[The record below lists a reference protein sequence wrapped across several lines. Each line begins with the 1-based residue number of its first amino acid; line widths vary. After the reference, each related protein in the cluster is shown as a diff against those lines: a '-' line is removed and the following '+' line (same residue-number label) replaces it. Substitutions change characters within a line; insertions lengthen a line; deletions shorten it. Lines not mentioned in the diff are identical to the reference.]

1 MTLSKPEMEDPMEL
15 VRYEVDGGVARITI
29 DRADR
34 HNAMSFQVMEELG
47 EAFELAKA
55 DDEVR
60 VVVLTGAGERAF
72 CAGAD
77 LSGIG
82 SNAGAAMMHEARG
95 RPAALFKALW
105 NLGKPTIAR
114 VRGYCL
120 AGGFGLALSCDF
132 VVASEDSTFGAPE
145 IDIGLWPYQITVPL
159 IRSMPPK
166 VALDLMLTGR
176 KVKAPE
182 GERMGFVSRLVPVE
196 ELDTTV
202 DELAATLA
210 AKSAVVTRW
219 GRRSFYRAVDMAGE
233 EALDYLHA
241 MLTVATHTDDAQ
253 EGLAAFAEKRPPKWS
268 HQ

>member
-1 MTLSKPEMEDPMEL
+1 MEQ
-15 VRYEVDGGVARITI
+15 VRYEVDGPVGRVTI
-29 DRADR
+29 DRPER
-34 HNAMSFQVMEELG
+34 HNAMSFQVMQELG
-47 EAFELAKA
+47 EAFAAAKA
-55 DDEVR
+55 DESVR

-77 LSGIG
+77 LGGIG
-82 SNAGAAMMHEARG
+82 SNAGPARMHEARG
-95 RPAALFKALW
+95 GPAALFKALW
-105 NLGKPTIAR
+105 QLGKPTIAR

-145 IDIGLWPYQITVPL
+145 VDIGLWPYQITIPL

-166 VALDLMLTGR
+166 LALDLMLTGR
-176 KVKAPE
+176 KVKAAE
-182 GERMGFVSRLVPVE
+182 GERMGFVSRLVPPE
-196 ELDTTV
+196 ELDATV

-219 GRRSFYRAVDMAGE
+219 GRNSFYRVVDMAGE

-241 MLTVATHTDDAQ
+241 MLTVATHTDDAT
-253 EGLAAFAEKRPPKWS
+253 EGLTAFAEKRPPKWT

>member
-1 MTLSKPEMEDPMEL
+1 MEQ
-15 VRYEVDGGVARITI
+15 VRYEVEGSVARVTI
-29 DRADR
+29 DRPER
-34 HNAMSFQVMEELG
+34 HNAMSFTVMTELA
-47 EAFELAKA
+47 ESFDRAKA
-55 DDEVR
+55 DDGVR

-77 LSGIG
+77 LGGIG
-82 SNAGAAMMHEARG
+82 SNAGPTRMHEARG
-95 RPAALFKALW
+95 GPAALFKRLW
-105 NLGKPTIAR
+105 HLGKPTIAR
-114 VRGYCL
+114 VQGYCL

-132 VVASEDSTFGAPE
+132 VVATEESTFGAPE
-145 IDIGLWPYQITVPL
+145 IDIGLWPYQITIPL

-182 GERMGFVSRLVPVE
+182 GERMGFVSRLVPAD
-196 ELDTTV
+196 ELDATV

-219 GRRSFYRAVDMAGE
+219 GRNSFYRAIDMAGE

-241 MLTVATHTDDAQ
+241 MLTVATHTDDAT
-253 EGLAAFAEKRPPKWS
+253 EGLTAFAEKRQPKWT

>member
-1 MTLSKPEMEDPMEL
+1 VEQ
-15 VRYEVDGGVARITI
+15 VRYEVDGAVARVTI
-29 DRADR
+29 DRPER

-47 EAFELAKA
+47 QAFEMART
-55 DDEVR
+55 DDAVR

-77 LSGIG
+77 LGGIG
-82 SNAGAAMMHEARG
+82 SNAGPARMHEARG
-95 RPAALFKALW
+95 GPAAIFKQLW
-105 NLGKPTIAR
+105 HLGKPTIAR

-132 VVASEDSTFGAPE
+132 VVASDDSIFGSPE
-145 IDIGLWPYQITVPL
+145 TDIGLWPYQITVPM

-166 VALDLMLTGR
+166 VALDLMMTGR
-176 KVKAPE
+176 KVKAAE
-182 GERMGFVSRLVPVE
+182 GERMGFVSRLVPAAD
-196 ELDTTV
+196 LDATV
-202 DELAATLA
+202 DELAVTLA

-219 GRRSFYRAVDMAGE
+219 GRNAFYRAIDMAGE

-241 MLTVATHTDDAQ
+241 MLTVATHTDDAA
-253 EGLAAFAEKRPPKWS
+253 EGLAAFAEKRAPKWT

>member
-1 MTLSKPEMEDPMEL
+1 VEQ
-15 VRYEVDGGVARITI
+15 VRYEVDGAVARVTI
-29 DRADR
+29 DRPER
-34 HNAMSFQVMEELG
+34 HNAMSFQVMSELG
-47 EAFELAKA
+47 EAFAAAKA
-55 DDEVR
+55 DDAVR

-77 LSGIG
+77 LGGIG
-82 SNAGAAMMHEARG
+82 SNAGPTRMHEARG
-95 RPAALFKALW
+95 RPAALFTALW
-105 NLGKPTIAR
+105 HLGKPTIAR

-166 VALDLMLTGR
+166 MALDLMLTGR
-176 KVKAPE
+176 KVKAAE
-182 GERMGFVSRLVPVE
+182 GERMGFVSRLVAVE
-196 ELDTTV
+196 ELDRTV

-210 AKSAVVTRW
+210 AKSAVVIRW
-219 GRRSFYRAVDMAGE
+219 GRNAFYRAVDMAGE

-241 MLTVATHTDDAQ
+241 MLTVATHTDDAA
-253 EGLAAFAEKRPPKWS
+253 EGLTAFAEKRPPKWT

>member
-1 MTLSKPEMEDPMEL
+1 VEQ
-15 VRYEVDGGVARITI
+15 VRYEVDGAVARVTI
-29 DRADR
+29 DRPEL
-34 HNAMSFQVMEELG
+34 HNAMSFEVMSGLG
-47 EAFELAKA
+47 EALALARA
-55 DDEVR
+55 DGDVR

-77 LSGIG
+77 LGGIG
-82 SNAGAAMMHEARG
+82 SNAGPARMHEARG
-95 RPAALFKALW
+95 GPAALFKALW
-105 NLGKPTIAR
+105 HLGKPTIAR

-132 VVASEDSTFGAPE
+132 VVASDDSTFGAPE
-145 IDIGLWPYQITVPL
+145 VDIGLWPYQITIPL

-182 GERMGFVSRLVPVE
+182 GERMGFVSRLVPAA
-196 ELDTTV
+196 ELDATV

-219 GRRSFYRAVDMAGE
+219 GRDAFYRVLDMAGE

-241 MLTVATHTDDAQ
+241 MLTVATHTDDAT
-253 EGLAAFAEKRPPKWS
+253 EGLTAFAEKRAPQWA
-268 HQ
+268 HR

>member
-1 MTLSKPEMEDPMEL
+1 VEQ
-15 VRYEVDGGVARITI
+15 VRYEVDGAVARITI
-29 DRADR
+29 DRPER
-34 HNAMSFQVMEELG
+34 HNAMSFQVMQELA
-47 EAFELAKA
+47 EAFGTAKV
-55 DDEVR
+55 DDDVR
-60 VVVLTGAGERAF
+60 VLVLTGAGERAF

-77 LSGIG
+77 LGGIG
-82 SNAGAAMMHEARG
+82 SNAGPARMHEARG
-95 RPAALFKALW
+95 GPAELFKALW
-105 NLGKPTIAR
+105 HVGKPTIAR

-132 VVASEDSTFGAPE
+132 VVASDDSTFGAPE
-145 IDIGLWPYQITVPL
+145 IDIGLWPYQITIPL

-182 GERMGFVSRLVPVE
+182 GERMGFVSRLVPADD
-196 ELDTTV
+196 LDATV

-219 GRRSFYRAVDMAGE
+219 GRDAFYRALDMAGE

-241 MLTVATHTDDAQ
+241 MLTVATHTDDAT
-253 EGLAAFAEKRPPKWS
+253 EGLTAFAEKRPPKWT

>member
-1 MTLSKPEMEDPMEL
+1 VEQ
-15 VRYEVDGGVARITI
+15 VRYQVEGPVARVTI
-29 DRADR
+29 DRPER
-34 HNAMSFQVMEELG
+34 HNAMSFQVMSELA
-47 EAFELAKA
+47 EAFDAA
-55 DDEVR
+55 RDDDEVR

-77 LSGIG
+77 LGGIG
-82 SNAGAAMMHEARG
+82 SNAGPTRMHEARG
-95 RPAALFKALW
+95 GPAALFKALW
-105 NLGKPTIAR
+105 HLGKPTIAR

-132 VVASEDSTFGAPE
+132 VVATEDSTFGAPE
-145 IDIGLWPYQITVPL
+145 TDIGLWPYQITIPL

-182 GERMGFVSRLVPVE
+182 GERMGFVSRLVGPDD
-196 ELDTTV
+196 LDPTV

-219 GRRSFYRAVDMAGE
+219 GRDSFYRVLDMAGE

-241 MLTVATHTDDAQ
+241 MLTVATHTDDAT
-253 EGLAAFAEKRPPKWS
+253 EGLTAFAEKRQPKWT

>member
-1 MTLSKPEMEDPMEL
+1 MEQ
-15 VRYEVDGGVARITI
+15 VRYEVDGAVARITI
-29 DRADR
+29 DRPER
-34 HNAMSFQVMEELG
+34 HNAMSFQVMSELA
-47 EAFELAKA
+47 ESIELAKA
-55 DDEVR
+55 DDSVR
-60 VVVLTGAGERAF
+60 VVILTGAGERAF

-77 LSGIG
+77 LGGIG
-82 SNAGAAMMHEARG
+82 SNAGPTRMHEARG
-95 RPAALFKALW
+95 GPAAIFKALW
-105 NLGKPTIAR
+105 HLGKPTIAR

-182 GERMGFVSRLVPVE
+182 GERMGFVSRLVTVE

-241 MLTVATHTDDAQ
+241 MLTVATHTDDAT
-253 EGLAAFAEKRPPKWS
+253 EGLTAFAEKRAPRWT
-268 HQ
+268 HR

>member
-1 MTLSKPEMEDPMEL
+1 VKE
-15 VRYEVDGGVARITI
+15 VRYEVDGAVARVTI
-29 DRADR
+29 DRPER
-34 HNAMSFQVMEELG
+34 HNAMSFQVMQELA
-47 EAFELAKA
+47 EAFETAKG
-55 DDEVR
+55 DDAVR
-60 VVVLTGAGERAF
+60 VLVLTGAGERAF

-82 SNAGAAMMHEARG
+82 SHAGESAMHEARG

-105 NLGKPTIAR
+105 HLGKPTIAR

-132 VVASEDSTFGAPE
+132 VVASDDSTFGSPE
-145 IDIGLWPYQITVPL
+145 IDIGLWPYQITVPM

-176 KVKAPE
+176 KVKAAE
-182 GERMGFVSRLVPVE
+182 GERMGFVSRLVPAS
-196 ELDTTV
+196 ELDTAV

-219 GRRSFYRAVDMAGE
+219 GRTAFYRAIDMAGE
-233 EALDYLHA
+233 DALAYLHA
-241 MLTVATHTDDAQ
+241 MLTVATHTDDAA
-253 EGLAAFAEKRPPKWS
+253 EGLSAFAEKRTPQWT
-268 HQ
+268 HR

>member
-1 MTLSKPEMEDPMEL
+1 MEQ
-15 VRYEVDGGVARITI
+15 VRYEVDGAVARVTI
-29 DRADR
+29 DRPER

-47 EAFELAKA
+47 QAFEMAKT
-55 DDEVR
+55 DDAVR

-77 LSGIG
+77 LGGIG
-82 SNAGAAMMHEARG
+82 SNAGPTRMHEARG
-95 RPAALFKALW
+95 GPAAIFKQLW
-105 NLGKPTIAR
+105 HLGKPTIAR

-132 VVASEDSTFGAPE
+132 VVASDDSTFGSPE
-145 IDIGLWPYQITVPL
+145 TDIGLWPYQITVPM

-166 VALDLMLTGR
+166 VALDLMMTGR
-176 KVKAPE
+176 KVKAAE
-182 GERMGFVSRLVPVE
+182 GERMGFISRLVPAAD
-196 ELDTTV
+196 LDATV

-210 AKSAVVTRW
+210 GKSAVVTRW
-219 GRRSFYRAVDMAGE
+219 GRNAFYRAIDMAGE

-241 MLTVATHTDDAQ
+241 MLTVATHTDDAT
-253 EGLAAFAEKRPPKWS
+253 EGLTAFAEKRAPKWT

>member
-1 MTLSKPEMEDPMEL
+1 VEQ
-15 VRYEVDGGVARITI
+15 VRYAVDGPVARVTI
-29 DRADR
+29 DRPER
-34 HNAMSFQVMEELG
+34 HNAMSFQVMQELG
-47 EAFELAKA
+47 EAFAAAKA
-55 DDEVR
+55 DESVR

-77 LSGIG
+77 LGGIG
-82 SNAGAAMMHEARG
+82 SNAGPARMHEARG

-105 NLGKPTIAR
+105 QLGKPTIAR

-145 IDIGLWPYQITVPL
+145 VDIGLWPYQITVPL

-166 VALDLMLTGR
+166 LALDLMLTGR

-182 GERMGFVSRLVPVE
+182 GERMGFVSRLVPPE
-196 ELDTTV
+196 DLDATV

-219 GRRSFYRAVDMAGE
+219 GRNSFYRVVDMAGE

-241 MLTVATHTDDAQ
+241 MLTVATHTDDAT
-253 EGLAAFAEKRPPKWS
+253 EGLAAFAEKRPPKWT

>member
-1 MTLSKPEMEDPMEL
+1 MEQ
-15 VRYEVDGGVARITI
+15 VRYEVDGAVARVTI
-29 DRADR
+29 DRPER

-47 EAFELAKA
+47 RAFGMAKG
-55 DDEVR
+55 DDTVR

-77 LSGIG
+77 LGGIG
-82 SNAGAAMMHEARG
+82 SNAGPARMHEARG
-95 RPAALFKALW
+95 GPAALFKQLW
-105 NLGKPTIAR
+105 HLGKPTIAR

-120 AGGFGLALSCDF
+120 AGGFGLALSCDL
-132 VVASEDSTFGAPE
+132 VVASDDSTFGAPE
-145 IDIGLWPYQITVPL
+145 IDIGLWPYQITVPM

-182 GERMGFVSRLVPVE
+182 AERMGFVSRLVPAA
-196 ELDTTV
+196 ELDATV
-202 DELAATLA
+202 DALAATLA

-219 GRRSFYRAVDMAGE
+219 GRNAFYRAVDMAGE

-241 MLTVATHTDDAQ
+241 MLTVATHTDDAA
-253 EGLAAFAEKRPPKWS
+253 EGLAAFAEKRAPKWT

>member
-1 MTLSKPEMEDPMEL
+1 MEQ
-15 VRYEVDGGVARITI
+15 VRYEVDGAVARITI
-29 DRADR
+29 DRPER
-34 HNAMSFQVMEELG
+34 HNAMSFQVMQELG
-47 EAFELAKA
+47 ESIELARA
-55 DDEVR
+55 DESVR

-77 LSGIG
+77 LGGIG
-82 SNAGAAMMHEARG
+82 SNAGPTRMHEARG
-95 RPAALFKALW
+95 GPAAIFKALW
-105 NLGKPTIAR
+105 HLGKPTIAR

-120 AGGFGLALSCDF
+120 AGGFGLALSCDL

-176 KVKAPE
+176 KVKAAE
-182 GERMGFVSRLVPVE
+182 GERMGFVSRLVPAD
-196 ELDTTV
+196 ELDATV

-210 AKSAVVTRW
+210 GKSAVVTRW
-219 GRRSFYRAVDMAGE
+219 GRNAFYRTVDMAGE

-241 MLTVATHTDDAQ
+241 MLTVATHTDDAA
-253 EGLAAFAEKRPPKWS
+253 EGLAAFAEKRAPKWT

>member
-1 MTLSKPEMEDPMEL
+1 MEQ
-15 VRYEVDGGVARITI
+15 VRYEVDGAVARITI
-29 DRADR
+29 DRPER
-34 HNAMSFQVMEELG
+34 HNAMSFQVMQELG
-47 EAFELAKA
+47 ESIELAKT
-55 DDEVR
+55 DDSVR

-77 LSGIG
+77 LGGIG
-82 SNAGAAMMHEARG
+82 SNAGPARMHEARG
-95 RPAALFKALW
+95 GPAAIFKALW
-105 NLGKPTIAR
+105 HLGKPTIAR

-176 KVKAPE
+176 KVKAAE
-182 GERMGFVSRLVPVE
+182 GERMGFVSRLVPAAD
-196 ELDTTV
+196 LDATV

-210 AKSAVVTRW
+210 GKSAVVTRW
-219 GRRSFYRAVDMAGE
+219 GRNAFYRAVDMAGE

-241 MLTVATHTDDAQ
+241 MLTVATHTDDAA
-253 EGLAAFAEKRPPKWS
+253 EGLAAFSEKRAPKWT

>member
-1 MTLSKPEMEDPMEL
+1 MEQ
-15 VRYEVDGGVARITI
+15 VRYEVDGAVARVTI
-29 DRADR
+29 DRPER
-34 HNAMSFQVMEELG
+34 HNAMSFQVMQELA
-47 EAFELAKA
+47 EAFDHVKA
-55 DDEVR
+55 DDDVR
-60 VVVLTGAGERAF
+60 VLVLTGAGDRAF

-77 LSGIG
+77 LGGIG
-82 SNAGAAMMHEARG
+82 SNAGPTRMHEARG
-95 RPAALFKALW
+95 GPAVLFKRLW
-105 NLGKPTIAR
+105 HLGKPTIAR

-182 GERMGFVSRLVPVE
+182 GERMGFVSRLVAASD
-196 ELDTTV
+196 LDTTV

-219 GRRSFYRAVDMAGE
+219 GRNSFYRALDMAGE

-241 MLTVATHTDDAQ
+241 MLTVATHTDDAT
-253 EGLAAFAEKRPPKWS
+253 EGLTAFAEKRPPKWT
-268 HQ
+268 HR

>member
-1 MTLSKPEMEDPMEL
+1 MEQ
-15 VRYEVDGGVARITI
+15 VRYEVEGPVARVTI
-29 DRADR
+29 DRPER
-34 HNAMSFQVMEELG
+34 HNAMSFQVMEELT
-47 EAFELAKA
+47 EALESAKG
-55 DDEVR
+55 DENVR

-82 SNAGAAMMHEARG
+82 SNAGPARMHEARG
-95 RPAALFKALW
+95 RPAAIFKALW
-105 NLGKPTIAR
+105 TLGKPTIAR

-132 VVASEDSTFGAPE
+132 VVASDDSTFGSPE
-145 IDIGLWPYQITVPL
+145 TDIGLWPYQITVPM

-166 VALDLMLTGR
+166 VALDLMMTGR
-176 KVKAPE
+176 KVKAAE
-182 GERMGFVSRLVPVE
+182 GERMGFISRLVPAAD
-196 ELDTTV
+196 LDATV

-219 GRRSFYRAVDMAGE
+219 GRNAFYRAIDMAGE

-241 MLTVATHTDDAQ
+241 MLTVATHTDDAA
-253 EGLAAFAEKRPPKWS
+253 EGLTAFAEKRSPKWT

>member
-1 MTLSKPEMEDPMEL
+1 VEQ
-15 VRYEVDGGVARITI
+15 VRYEVDGAVARVTI
-29 DRADR
+29 DRPER

-47 EAFELAKA
+47 QAFEMARK
-55 DDEVR
+55 DDTVR

-77 LSGIG
+77 LGGIG
-82 SNAGAAMMHEARG
+82 SNVGPARMHEARG
-95 RPAALFKALW
+95 GPAALFKTLW
-105 NLGKPTIAR
+105 QLGKPTIAR

-120 AGGFGLALSCDF
+120 AGGFGLALSCDL

-145 IDIGLWPYQITVPL
+145 IDIGLWPYQITVPM

-176 KVKAPE
+176 KVSAAE
-182 GERMGFVSRLVPVE
+182 GERMGFVSRLVPAAD
-196 ELDTTV
+196 LDTAV
-202 DELAATLA
+202 DELATTLA
-210 AKSAVVTRW
+210 GKSAVVTRW
-219 GRRSFYRAVDMAGE
+219 GRNAFYRVIDMAGE

-241 MLTVATHTDDAQ
+241 MLTVATHTDDAA
-253 EGLAAFAEKRPPKWS
+253 EGLTAFAEKRPPKWT

>member
-1 MTLSKPEMEDPMEL
+1 VEQ
-15 VRYEVDGGVARITI
+15 VRYQVEGPVARVTI
-29 DRADR
+29 DRPER
-34 HNAMSFQVMEELG
+34 HNAMSFQVMQELA
-47 EAFELAKA
+47 EAFDAA
-55 DDEVR
+55 RDDDEVR

-77 LSGIG
+77 LGGIG
-82 SNAGAAMMHEARG
+82 SNAGPTRMHEARG
-95 RPAALFKALW
+95 GPAALFKALW
-105 NLGKPTIAR
+105 QLGKPTIAR
-114 VRGYCL
+114 VQGYCL

-132 VVASEDSTFGAPE
+132 VVATEDSTFGAPE
-145 IDIGLWPYQITVPL
+145 TDIGLWPYQITIPL

-182 GERMGFVSRLVPVE
+182 GERMGFVSRLVAPDD
-196 ELDTTV
+196 LDTTV
-202 DELAATLA
+202 DDLAATLA

-219 GRRSFYRAVDMAGE
+219 GRNAFYRSLDMAGE

-241 MLTVATHTDDAQ
+241 MLTVATHTDDAT
-253 EGLAAFAEKRPPKWS
+253 EGLTAFAEKRPPKWT

>member
-1 MTLSKPEMEDPMEL
+1 MASPDTAAASEDILFGRE
-15 VRYEVDGGVARITI
+15 GGVATVTLNRP
-29 DRADR
+29 RAL
-34 HNAMSFQVMEELG
+34 NAFTLGMYRRFDPMLRAWEE
-47 EAFELAKA
+47 
-55 DDEVR
+55 DPTVR
-60 VVVLTGAGERAF
+60 AVLVRGAGERAF

-77 LSGIG
+77 LGGIG
-82 SNAGAAMMHEARG
+82 SNAGPARMHEARG
-95 RPAALFKALW
+95 GPAALFKALW
-105 NLGKPTIAR
+105 HLGKPTIAR

-132 VVASEDSTFGAPE
+132 VVATEDSTFGAPE

-182 GERMGFVSRLVPVE
+182 GERMGFVSRLVSVE
-196 ELDTTV
+196 DLDATV

-210 AKSAVVTRW
+210 GKSAVVTRW
-219 GRRSFYRAVDMAGE
+219 GRNAFYRVIDMAGE

-241 MLTVATHTDDAQ
+241 MLTVATHTDDAA
-253 EGLAAFAEKRPPKWS
+253 EGLAAFAEKRAPKWT

>member
-1 MTLSKPEMEDPMEL
+1 MEQ
-15 VRYEVDGGVARITI
+15 VRYEVEGPVARVTI
-29 DRADR
+29 DRPER
-34 HNAMSFQVMEELG
+34 HNAMSFTVMTELA
-47 EAFELAKA
+47 ESFDRAKA
-55 DDEVR
+55 DDGVR
-60 VVVLTGAGERAF
+60 VVVLTGAGQKAF

-77 LSGIG
+77 LGGIG
-82 SNAGAAMMHEARG
+82 SNAGPTRMHEARG
-95 RPAALFKALW
+95 GPAALFKRLW
-105 NLGKPTIAR
+105 HLGKPTIAR
-114 VRGYCL
+114 VQGYCL

-132 VVASEDSTFGAPE
+132 VVATEESTFGAPE
-145 IDIGLWPYQITVPL
+145 IDIGLWPYQITIPL

-182 GERMGFVSRLVPVE
+182 GERMGFVSRLVAAD
-196 ELDTTV
+196 ELDATV

-219 GRRSFYRAVDMAGE
+219 GRTSFYRAIDMAGE

-241 MLTVATHTDDAQ
+241 MLTVATHTDDAS
-253 EGLAAFAEKRPPKWS
+253 EGLTAFAEKRPPKWT

>member
-1 MTLSKPEMEDPMEL
+1 MEQ
-15 VRYEVDGGVARITI
+15 VRYEVDGAVARITI
-29 DRADR
+29 DRPER
-34 HNAMSFQVMEELG
+34 HNAMSFQVMQELG
-47 EAFELAKA
+47 ESIELARA
-55 DDEVR
+55 DDSVR

-77 LSGIG
+77 LGGIG
-82 SNAGAAMMHEARG
+82 SNAGPTRMHEARG
-95 RPAALFKALW
+95 GPAAIFKALW
-105 NLGKPTIAR
+105 HVGKPTIAR

-176 KVKAPE
+176 KVKAAE
-182 GERMGFVSRLVPVE
+182 GERMGFVSRLVPAAD
-196 ELDTTV
+196 LDAAV

-210 AKSAVVTRW
+210 GKSAVVTRW
-219 GRRSFYRAVDMAGE
+219 GRNAFYRAVDMAGE

-241 MLTVATHTDDAQ
+241 MLTVATHTDDAA
-253 EGLAAFAEKRPPKWS
+253 EGLTAFAEKRAPKWT

>member
-1 MTLSKPEMEDPMEL
+1 VEQ
-15 VRYEVDGGVARITI
+15 VRYEVDGAVARITI
-29 DRADR
+29 DRPER
-34 HNAMSFQVMEELG
+34 HNAMSFQVMQ
-47 EAFELAKA
+47 ELAESLDLARA
-55 DDEVR
+55 DDSVR

-77 LSGIG
+77 LGGIG
-82 SNAGAAMMHEARG
+82 SNAGPTRMHEARG
-95 RPAALFKALW
+95 GPAAIFKALW
-105 NLGKPTIAR
+105 HLGKPTIAR

-145 IDIGLWPYQITVPL
+145 IDIGLWPYQITVPM

-176 KVKAPE
+176 KVKAAE
-182 GERMGFVSRLVPVE
+182 GERMGFVSRLVPAA
-196 ELDTTV
+196 ELDATV

-210 AKSAVVTRW
+210 GKSAVVTRW
-219 GRRSFYRAVDMAGE
+219 GRNAFYRVVDMAGE
-233 EALDYLHA
+233 DALDYLHA
-241 MLTVATHTDDAQ
+241 MLTVATHTDDAA
-253 EGLAAFAEKRPPKWS
+253 EGLTAFAEKRKPKWT